1 MAGFATLTFFILC
14 ATDVSQSVL
23 ITQWPDYISG
33 RPGGSAEMHCYQND
47 TDYDY
52 LYWYRQ
58 QRGKAF
64 QLIVYI
70 LAGNANYEAEFKS
83 GFEAVS
89 STKKKWSLTIRS
101 FKKEDEAV
109 YLCAASQSLCSYAE
123 AHFGSGTKLT
133 VLEPN
138 RTITAPKVKVL
149 KPCKSQKGNKT
160 LVCVASGFY
169 PDHVS
174 VSWEIDDVVVD
185 KKRVATDNAA
195 VQEGK
200 HYRIT
205 SMLRVSE
212 EEWYTKGKKFHC
224 AVRFFN
230 GTDYVYSNETIWG
243 KWKVVMNTEQYL
255 ITTRVAKISYG
266 VIIAKSC
273 VYGAFVAVFVW
284 KLQGSAGKQ
293 DD

>member
-1 MAGFATLTFFILC
+1 MITGFTILTLFILC

-23 ITQWPDYISG
+23 ITQWPDYISSL
-33 RPGGSAEMHCYQND
+33 PGGSAEMHCYQND
-47 TDYDY
+47 TDYNY

-70 LAGNANYEAEFKS
+70 VAGNPNYEEEFKS
-83 GFEAVS
+83 GFQAVS
-89 STKKKWSLTIRS
+89 LKKKWSLTIQS
-101 FKKEDEAV
+101 LQGEDEAV
-109 YLCAASQSLCSYAE
+109 YLCAASQSLCSYGE
-123 AHFGSGTKLT
+123 AHFGAGTKLT
-133 VLEPN
+133 VLEPGIN
-138 RTITAPKVKVL
+138 VTAPTVRVL

-174 VSWEIDDVVVD
+174 VSWEIDDVVVN

-195 VQEGK
+195 VREDK
-200 HYRIT
+200 YYNIT
-205 SMLRVSE
+205 SLLRVSE
-212 EEWYTKGKKFHC
+212 EEWYTEGKKFHC
-224 AVRFFN
+224 AVRFYD
-230 GTDYVYSNETIWG
+230 GSDYIYRNKTVLG
-243 KWKVVMNTEQYL
+243 KQKVLMNTEQYL
-255 ITTRVAKISYG
+255 ATTRIATISYS
-266 VIIAKSC
+266 VVIAKSC
-273 VYGAFVAVFVW
+273 IYGAFVAVLVW